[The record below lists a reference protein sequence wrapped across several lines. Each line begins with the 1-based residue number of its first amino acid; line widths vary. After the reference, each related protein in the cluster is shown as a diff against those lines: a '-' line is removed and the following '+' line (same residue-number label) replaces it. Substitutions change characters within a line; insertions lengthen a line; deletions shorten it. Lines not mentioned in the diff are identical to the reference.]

1 MEYRPVEVGVIGCG
15 NISRTYLQVM
25 PRFPILH
32 VVACADVVAERAE
45 ERASEFGLHA
55 MTVEELLA
63 DPGIE
68 LVVNLT
74 VPTAHAGVSLAAL
87 HAGKSVYSEKP
98 LATNRD
104 DGRRILELG
113 REKGLRVGCAPD
125 TFLGAGLQTC
135 RRLIDEGA
143 IGRPVAAVAVMAGHG
158 PEGWHPNPEFFYQPG
173 GGPLFDMGPYYL
185 TALTSLLGPV
195 RRVTGSATISFPE
208 RTITGKQRY
217 GEKIKVNVP
226 THVAGVLDL
235 AEGAVASLI
244 TSFDIWAAQLPRVEI
259 YGSLGSLS
267 CPDPNHFGGPVAL
280 RLAGET
286 SWREVPAEGPY
297 TENSRGLGVADMAY
311 ALRSGRPHRACGE
324 LAYHVLDVMEAL
336 QEASVLGRHIE
347 LESTC
352 ERPAPLPAGLPP
364 WTLDG

>member
-1 MEYRPVEVGVIGCG
+1 MEHRPVQVGVIGCG
-15 NISRTYLQVM
+15 NISRIYLEVM
-25 PRFPILH
+25 PRFPILK
-32 VVACADVVAERAE
+32 VVACADMVPQRAQERAN
-45 ERASEFGLHA
+45 EFGLRA
-55 MTVEELLA
+55 VSVEELLG
-63 DPGIE
+63 DPEIE
-68 LVVNLT
+68 IIVNLT

-98 LATNRD
+98 LATNRE
-104 DGRRILELG
+104 DGRRIIELA
-113 REKGLRVGCAPD
+113 RQKGLRVGCAPD

-195 RRVTGSATISFPE
+195 RRVTGSAAISFPE

-217 GEKIKVNVP
+217 GEKIRVNVP

-244 TSFDIWAAQLPRVEI
+244 TSFDIWAARLPRVEV
-259 YGSLGSLS
+259 YGALGSLS
-267 CPDPNHFGGPVAL
+267 CPDPNQFDGTIAL
-280 RLAGET
+280 RLAGDPA
-286 SWREVPAEGPY
+286 WREVPCDRGYA
-297 TENSRGLGVADMAY
+297 ENSRGLGVADMAH
-311 ALRSGRPHRACGE
+311 ALRSGRPHRASGE

-336 QEASVLGRHIE
+336 QEASVLGKHIE
-347 LESTC
+347 VESTC
-352 ERPAPLPAGLPP
+352 VRPTPLPASLPA
-364 WTLDG
+364 WTLDE